1 MDNNNYKSALII
13 SDPLHMKRA
22 MLLAKD
28 AGIEAYT
35 SPTKTSA
42 YKTWK
47 STIPFIAR
55 ETFFYIGYKWYKIVC
70 TIKD

>member
-1 MDNNNYKSALII
+1 
-13 SDPLHMKRA
+13 MKRA

-47 STIPFIAR
+47 SKIPFIAR